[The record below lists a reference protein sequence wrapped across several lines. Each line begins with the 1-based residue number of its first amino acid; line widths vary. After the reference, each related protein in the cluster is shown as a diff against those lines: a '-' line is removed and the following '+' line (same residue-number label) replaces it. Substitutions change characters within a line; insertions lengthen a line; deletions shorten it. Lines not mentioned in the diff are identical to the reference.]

1 MKYKKFNQTPLHYE
15 KNIKC
20 DIKKKKKKNKLL
32 FKIYLFVCLFNG
44 PLILSL

>member
-20 DIKKKKKKNKLL
+20 DIKKKKKKISYFLKY
-32 FKIYLFVCLFNG
+32 ICLFVCLMG
-44 PLILSL
+44 L